1 MLGDFFLFGETGGRG
16 DNEVKYL
23 ANSSDE
29 GIGVIDGCGRSITDD
44 GVVVVGGVVEV
55 EFEAASTNVCVSKL
69 CKPLVAELLGL
80 LESKPLPKT
89 KGEATGCGGAG
100 KESACGRLRLTFN
113 DPSVNWID
121 CLVGIV
127 LVTVVGDLGLRLVF

>member
-29 GIGVIDGCGRSITDD
+29 GIGVIDGCGRLITVD
-44 GVVVVGGVVEV
+44 GVVVVGEVVKV
-55 EFEAASTNVCVSKL
+55 EFEAAATIECVSEL
-69 CKPLVAELLGL
+69 CKLLLVAELL
-80 LESKPLPKT
+80 ESKLLPRT

-121 CLVGIV
+121 CLVGIF
-127 LVTVVGDLGLRLVF
+127 LVTVGGDLRLHLVF